1 MNLIEKLGGY
11 EEAKKIRV
19 AFDATH
25 YCISRKSQMKMF
37 SVGVIGSTTIAHSMA
52 CGFRETKLE
61 DDDLVTQKEID
72 RALLEFR
79 REHRIFEVGDK
90 VVLAQSYPLD
100 TVNEIKRIEN
110 LTPHIKDSETTYFL
124 ENSLGCWLFQ
134 IKHATDEEI
143 KAGKRLEVNQ

>member
-37 SVGVIGSTTIAHSMA
+37 SVGVIGSATIAHSIA

-61 DDDLVTQKEID
+61 DDDLVTQKQID
-72 RALLEFR
+72 SALLEYR
-79 REHRIFEVGDK
+79 KQHGIFEIGDK
-90 VVLAQSYPLD
+90 VVYALYEYDEEPMEDFIMTVSSEIDEFGNIAVDYEGFFTEFD
-100 TVNEIKRIEN
+100 TPSFFR
-110 LTPHIKDSETTYFL
+110 
-124 ENSLGCWLFQ
+124 
-134 IKHATDEEI
+134 HATDKEI
-143 KAGKRLEVNQ
+143 EVGHRLP

>member
-110 LTPHIKDSETTYFL
+110 LTPHIKGSETKYFL
-124 ENSLGCWLFQ
+124 ENSLGCWSFQ

-143 KAGKRLEVNQ
+143 KVGRRLDD

>member
-37 SVGVIGSTTIAHSMA
+37 SVGVIGSATIAHSIA

-61 DDDLVTQKEID
+61 DDDLVTQKQID
-72 RALLEFR
+72 SALLEYR
-79 REHRIFEVGDK
+79 KQHGIFEIGDK
-90 VVLAQSYPLD
+90 VVYALD
-100 TVNEIKRIEN
+100 YTKMI
-110 LTPHIKDSETTYFL
+110 YF
-124 ENSLGCWLFQ
+124 
-134 IKHATDEEI
+134 
-143 KAGKRLEVNQ
+143 